1 MITKAIYSFIHS
13 PMQRIFSD
21 AHCMEAIMIEYSK
34 RYQDLSD
41 VDLLVHSLRLQ
52 TRRSFETHAQETVTL
67 GEKER

>member
-1 MITKAIYSFIHS
+1 
-13 PMQRIFSD
+13 
-21 AHCMEAIMIEYSK
+21 MIEYSK

-52 TRRSFETHAQETVTL
+52 TRRSFETYAQETMTL